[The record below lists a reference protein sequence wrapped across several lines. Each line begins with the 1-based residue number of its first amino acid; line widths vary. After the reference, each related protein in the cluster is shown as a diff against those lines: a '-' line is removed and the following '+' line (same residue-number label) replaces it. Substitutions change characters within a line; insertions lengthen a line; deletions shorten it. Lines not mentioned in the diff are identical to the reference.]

1 MTNKI
6 FILLGPT
13 ASGKSQLSIK
23 LSKDFPFEIIN
34 ADLFSIYKGLNIG
47 TAKPSGEDLQTTKH
61 YLINKLEPDRN
72 YNVSKFCS
80 DVDQSIKSIYSK
92 KRIPLIVGGSMMY
105 IYQLLNGLTHEYNL
119 SDSDRE
125 LIKFIKSKYSDVD
138 LYHALKSD
146 SSISIEKISINDSY
160 RLEKLIERLITVKS
174 NKKKYCGLNNNNNT
188 KVYILFINVSDRD
201 ILKKNIHKRT
211 KHMVESGLIE
221 EVRNLKHKYKL
232 THGSQSMKAIG
243 YRETLDFLNGESS
256 IDHLISAISTS
267 TQQLAKRQMTW
278 KNKFNIDYC
287 INYPSYEYDSICDF
301 ITDTIR

>member
-1 MTNKI
+1 
-6 FILLGPT
+6 
-13 ASGKSQLSIK
+13 
-23 LSKDFPFEIIN
+23 
-34 ADLFSIYKGLNIG
+34 
-47 TAKPSGEDLQTTKH
+47 
-61 YLINKLEPDRN
+61 
-72 YNVSKFCS
+72 
-80 DVDQSIKSIYSK
+80 
-92 KRIPLIVGGSMMY
+92 MMY

-174 NKKKYCGLNNNNNT
+174 NKKKYCGLNNNNT

-301 ITDTIR
+301 ITDTIG

>member
-1 MTNKI
+1 M
-6 FILLGPT
+6 
-13 ASGKSQLSIK
+13 
-23 LSKDFPFEIIN
+23 
-34 ADLFSIYKGLNIG
+34 
-47 TAKPSGEDLQTTKH
+47 
-61 YLINKLEPDRN
+61 
-72 YNVSKFCS
+72 
-80 DVDQSIKSIYSK
+80 
-92 KRIPLIVGGSMMY
+92 
-105 IYQLLNGLTHEYNL
+105 
-119 SDSDRE
+119 
-125 LIKFIKSKYSDVD
+125 
-138 LYHALKSD
+138 KSD

-160 RLEKLIERLITVKS
+160 RLEKLIERLITVES

-256 IDHLISAISTS
+256 VDHLISAISTS

-278 KNKFNIDYC
+278 KNKFNIDYW

-301 ITDTIR
+301 ITDTIG

>member
-1 MTNKI
+1 
-6 FILLGPT
+6 
-13 ASGKSQLSIK
+13 
-23 LSKDFPFEIIN
+23 
-34 ADLFSIYKGLNIG
+34 
-47 TAKPSGEDLQTTKH
+47 
-61 YLINKLEPDRN
+61 
-72 YNVSKFCS
+72 
-80 DVDQSIKSIYSK
+80 
-92 KRIPLIVGGSMMY
+92 MY

-301 ITDTIR
+301 ITDIIR

>member
-1 MTNKI
+1 MANKI

-13 ASGKSQLSIK
+13 ASGKSELSIK

-47 TAKPSGEDLQTTKH
+47 TAKPSDKDLQNTRH
-61 YLINKLEPDRN
+61 YLINKLDPDRK

-92 KRIPLIVGGSMMY
+92 KKTPLIVGGSMMY

-119 SDSDRE
+119 SHSDRE
-125 LIKFIKSKYSDVD
+125 LIKFIKRKYSNVD

-146 SSISIEKISINDSY
+146 SSIPIEKISINDSY
-160 RLEKLIERLITVKS
+160 RLEKLIERLVTVKS
-174 NKKKYCGLNNNNNT
+174 DKKKYCGLKNNDNT
-188 KVYILFINVSDRD
+188 KVYILFINVSDRVT
-201 ILKKNIHKRT
+201 LKKNIYKRT
-211 KHMVESGLIE
+211 EHMVESGLIE
-221 EVRNLKHKYKL
+221 EVRNLRHKYKL

-243 YRETLDFLNGESS
+243 YRETLDFLDGELSVN
-256 IDHLISAISTS
+256 HLISAISTS

-278 KNKFNIDYC
+278 KSKFNIDYC
-287 INYPSYEYDSICDF
+287 INYPLYEYDSICDF
-301 ITDTIR
+301 INNTIG